1 MEPLLLVFVLGSV
14 IVLIVGLLFYLHD
27 RKARRVAPG
36 EKCSFCGKAKEEVKK
51 LIAGPEVYIC
61 NECIGLSSDLI
72 TQELGKGQE
81 RKG

>member
-27 RKARRVAPG
+27 RKAGRVSPG

-61 NECIGLSSDLI
+61 NECIELSNNLI
-72 TQELGKGQE
+72 VEELTKVP
-81 RKG
+81 RK